1 MMTRLIKNWY
11 FISVF
16 MAGLFALVLGIGS
29 WNWSQ
34 KMILVNTIFIF
45 LHFFE
50 EFGFPGGFPPIA
62 MKTELKLASDDPT
75 EWPLNHVSAWLGN
88 WWFALSVYLL
98 ALCLPEVKF
107 LTLTVALFSFAE
119 LAMHTLYFPLALKKV
134 YNPGLI
140 TVLIGLAP
148 MSVVYLLGQW
158 QSFTIWDYLLALVW
172 MFFQYWIA
180 FRSPIYQKLG
190 KYSQDY
196 GFSKEEIARADWM
209 MK

>member
-75 EWPLNHVSAWLGN
+75 EWPLNHVSAWFGN

-119 LAMHTLYFPLALKKV
+119 LAMHTLYFSAGTQKSLQPWFNNGTYRSCSHVCRLFIGTMAEFYYL
-134 YNPGLI
+134 GLSACACLDVFPI
-140 TVLIGLAP
+140 LDSFSLSYLSKIRKIFSGLW
-148 MSVVYLLGQW
+148 L
-158 QSFTIWDYLLALVW
+158 F
-172 MFFQYWIA
+172 
-180 FRSPIYQKLG
+180 
-190 KYSQDY
+190 
-196 GFSKEEIARADWM
+196 
-209 MK
+209 